1 MSTVRATAGARYFRL
16 FAPIVVAFFVASIL
30 SYRGSSNRIAVTG
43 TVVDFRSGESI
54 TVANDQVVT
63 LRLELDRRTRYE
75 TEESRGPSDSSA
87 VSIGSRATVW
97 YRSTDERR
105 RVVERVRV
113 LANGTSR

>member
-1 MSTVRATAGARYFRL
+1 
-16 FAPIVVAFFVASIL
+16 VASIL
-30 SYRGSSNRIAVTG
+30 SYRGSSDRIAVTG

-75 TEESRGPSDSSA
+75 IEEPRDPSDSSA

-113 LANGTSR
+113 LADGTSR